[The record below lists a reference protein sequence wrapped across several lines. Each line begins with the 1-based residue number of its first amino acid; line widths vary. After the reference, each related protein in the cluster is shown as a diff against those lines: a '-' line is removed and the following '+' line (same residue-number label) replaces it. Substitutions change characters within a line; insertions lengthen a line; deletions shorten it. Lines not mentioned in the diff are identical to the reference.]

1 MSFFGLKND
10 EKGVIDSAHAQSD
23 HQVASR
29 STPHVWFTAHVY
41 ARHLRHPRA
50 RRGKEEPCGVLRHA
64 RTQSLTNTSK
74 SALAS
79 AAKHSTGAFAA
90 HLYHSHF
97 GSNSN
102 WGKMKQDKLQEEA
115 MKILDEASDCRKL
128 LEENY
133 QNFMNVAD
141 YCCKNYVESGPDSS
155 RALEETKTFTAQSL
169 ASIAYQISTLATSML
184 SLLDVQTDQLG
195 RMESAVNL
203 IEQTVEMHR
212 EKVSRREIGA
222 FTAVRRVP
230 RGPKISPP
238 PPRSQPRPPYDRR
251 PISYQQLDDLGHGVK
266 LSGKER
272 EGTFRKATSS
282 IRCSKSLAT
291 EGLKSPLAPS
301 SGSSTFG
308 KPVAP
313 PTVPL
318 APVENHVLAPPLEE
332 VPPPPPPPPDSPSL
346 DHQMTLEPLL
356 PPLETPPTDLF
367 LPLTPPPCLE
377 TVLEEISLPPPSPP
391 PVDLDHGFSL
401 PSNEEPELPAPPP
414 TSQEVDASLPTRGSG
429 VGAVRP
435 PAARS
440 VSLRVRS
447 GPASRRRP
455 TRSLFLP
462 AVQSLMIPPPP
473 TYPPPHAPPQP
484 WPSSPSSH
492 RLSLPARLQHLDL
505 ELLTLPPPPPPP
517 PPLDDQAAAAPPNY
531 LEKVV
536 ALYDYE
542 GAKPGDLSLRAGD
555 VVYVTHRHDN
565 SWYEGVMGDR
575 RGFFPDNYVQTC
587 D

>member
-1 MSFFGLKND
+1 MRRVTSSGRL
-10 EKGVIDSAHAQSD
+10 GCSS
-23 HQVASR
+23 
-29 STPHVWFTAHVY
+29 
-41 ARHLRHPRA
+41 RA
-50 RRGKEEPCGVLRHA
+50 RAPFGASACTEAKRKRVEFPGTHA
-64 RTQSLTNTSK
+64 LKKKTV
-74 SALAS
+74 AA
-79 AAKHSTGAFAA
+79 AAKHSTGAFGT

-115 MKILDEASDCRKL
+115 LKILDEATDCRKL

-141 YCCKNYVESGPDSS
+141 YCCKNYVESGPDAS

-238 PPRSQPRPPYDRR
+238 PPRSQPRPLYDRR

-282 IRCSKSLAT
+282 IRCSKSPAT
-291 EGLKSPLAPS
+291 EGLKSVLAPPT
-301 SGSSTFG
+301 GGSTFG

-313 PTVPL
+313 PTVPQ

-332 VPPPPPPPPDSPSL
+332 VPPPPPDSPSL
-346 DHQMTLEPLL
+346 EHQMILEPLL
-356 PPLETPPTDLF
+356 PPLQTPPTDLF

-391 PVDLDHGFSL
+391 PVDLDHAFPL
-401 PSNEEPELPAPPP
+401 PSNEDPELPAPPP
-414 TSQEVDASLPTRGSG
+414 TPQEVD
-429 VGAVRP
+429 
-435 PAARS
+435 
-440 VSLRVRS
+440 
-447 GPASRRRP
+447 
-455 TRSLFLP
+455 
-462 AVQSLMIPPPP
+462 
-473 TYPPPHAPPQP
+473 
-484 WPSSPSSH
+484 
-492 RLSLPARLQHLDL
+492 DL
-505 ELLTLPPPPPPP
+505 ELPTLPPPPPPP
-517 PPLDDQAAAAPPNY
+517 PPLDDQAAPAPPNY

-565 SWYEGVMGDR
+565 GWYEGVMGDR
-575 RGFFPDNYVQTC
+575 RGFFPNNYVQNC